1 MAISTI
7 IINSAAAKA
16 VVAVTALDVGAI
28 EEMKIIIKINEI
40 EPSNCTSNWPNLC
53 KVNFV
58 YILLVII
65 PAWE

>member
-28 EEMKIIIKINEI
+28 EGIIIIIKINEI
-40 EPSNCTSNWPNLC
+40 EPSNCTL
-53 KVNFV
+53 
-58 YILLVII
+58 
-65 PAWE
+65 